1 MPKVSII
8 VPVYKAEAYLHRCVD
23 SILAQTFTDW
33 ELLLIDDGSP
43 DKSGEICDEYT
54 KKDSRIRVIHKKNS
68 GVAAAR
74 QDGLELSQGEY
85 IIHADSDDWM
95 EPQTLLELYTV
106 AQHEKADVVL
116 CDYYIVNGD
125 FKTYVKQ
132 KPTQIS
138 NNDRIIKDFTRN
150 LLGSLW
156 NKLVRRECILKYNVH
171 FIPEINY
178 SEDLLFCYQLFVN
191 PVKTVYLGKAFY
203 NYVMQDS
210 SITHN
215 LSRKNINARLKAYE
229 QMKIILCKP
238 CFSEDLQAF
247 KFDIVID
254 AIKSGLYNVKEI
266 ANMYADCK
274 LLIGLK
280 FGVGKKQKL
289 FALLMYLGQICR
301 AVQLFN

>member
-33 ELLLIDDGSP
+33 ELLLIDDGSL

-106 AQHEKADVVL
+106 AQQEKADVVL

-215 LSRKNINARLKAYE
+215 LSRKNIDTRLKVYE
-229 QMKIILCKP
+229 QMKIILGKP
-238 CFSEDLQAF
+238 CFSEDLLAF

-274 LLIGLK
+274 LSIGLK
-280 FGVGKKQKL
+280 FGVGKKQKI
-289 FALLMYLGQICR
+289 FALLMSLGQTNR
-301 AVQLFN
+301 AVKLFN

>member
-1 MPKVSII
+1 MPVYNAENTLRSAIDSII
-8 VPVYKAEAYLHRCVD
+8 
-23 SILAQTFTDW
+23 AQTLNNW
-33 ELLLIDDGSP
+33 ELILIDDGSY
-43 DKSGEICDEYT
+43 DNTASICDNYCVT
-54 KKDSRIRVIHKKNS
+54 DDRIRVIHKKNS

-106 AQHEKADVVL
+106 AQQEMADVVL

-171 FIPEINY
+171 FVPEINY

-191 PVKTVYLGKAFY
+191 PVKAAYLEKAY
-203 NYVMQDS
+203 YHYVMQET

-215 LSRKNINARLKAYE
+215 ISRKNIDTRLKAYE
-229 QMKIILCKP
+229 QMKIILGKP

-274 LLIGLK
+274 LSIGLK
-280 FGVGKKQKL
+280 FGVGKKQKI
-289 FALLMYLGQICR
+289 FALLMSLGQTNR
-301 AVQLFN
+301 AVKLFN

>member
-106 AQHEKADVVL
+106 AQQEKADVVL

-238 CFSEDLQAF
+238 CFCEDLQAF

-254 AIKSGLYNVKEI
+254 AIKSGLR
-266 ANMYADCK
+266 A
-274 LLIGLK
+274 
-280 FGVGKKQKL
+280 GKYV
-289 FALLMYLGQICR
+289 FFISD
-301 AVQLFN
+301 

>member
-1 MPKVSII
+1 MPVYNAENTLRSAIDSII
-8 VPVYKAEAYLHRCVD
+8 
-23 SILAQTFTDW
+23 AQTLNNW
-33 ELLLIDDGSP
+33 ELILIDDGSY
-43 DKSGEICDEYT
+43 DNTASICDKYCVT
-54 KKDSRIRVIHKKNS
+54 DARIRVIHKKNS

-106 AQHEKADVVL
+106 AQQEKADVVL

-132 KPTQIS
+132 EPTQIFD
-138 NNDRIIKDFTRN
+138 NDRIIKDFTRN

-289 FALLMYLGQICR
+289 FALLMYLGQTSR

>member
-106 AQHEKADVVL
+106 AQQEKADVVL

-289 FALLMYLGQICR
+289 FALLMYLGQISR

>member
-1 MPKVSII
+1 MPVYNAENTLRSAIDSII
-8 VPVYKAEAYLHRCVD
+8 
-23 SILAQTFTDW
+23 AQTLNNW
-33 ELLLIDDGSP
+33 ELILIDDGSY
-43 DKSGEICDEYT
+43 DNTASICDKYCVT
-54 KKDSRIRVIHKKNS
+54 DDRIRVIHKKNS

-106 AQHEKADVVL
+106 AQQEMADVVL

-171 FIPEINY
+171 FVPEINY

-191 PVKTVYLGKAFY
+191 PVKAAYLEKAY
-203 NYVMQDS
+203 YHYVMQDT

-215 LSRKNINARLKAYE
+215 ISRKNIDTRLKAYE
-229 QMKIILCKP
+229 QMKIILGKP
-238 CFSEDLQAF
+238 CFSEDLLAF

-274 LLIGLK
+274 LSIGLK
-280 FGVGKKQKL
+280 FGVGKKQKI
-289 FALLMYLGQICR
+289 FALLMSLGQTNR
-301 AVQLFN
+301 AVKLFN